1 VTLAN
6 NKHYFLSEEE
16 ARFFTALSLLMVPV
30 GTNPVSSPGALE
42 VGGVN
47 YIDCTLLAFPKEVQE
62 YFRGIIK
69 LTNEKS
75 KERFRRDFAALED
88 PDKEFVLKSLFSD
101 SVTRER
107 AFDLRS
113 LVLESYYSD
122 YHDPLYTGATA
133 WEAIKFEG
141 KRISGIKKDWSFLK
155 IWHDFEKQEK

>member
-1 VTLAN
+1 LTLS
-6 NKHYFLSEEE
+6 NKKYYFLSEEE
-16 ARFFTALSLLMVPV
+16 ARFFTALSILMVPA

-47 YIDCTLLAFPKEVQE
+47 YIDCTLFAFPKEVQE

-75 KERFRRDFAALED
+75 RERFRRDFALLED

-101 SVTRER
+101 PVTRER

-113 LVLESYYSD
+113 LVLEGYYSD
-122 YHDPLYTGATA
+122 YHDPLYNGITA

-155 IWHDFEKQEK
+155 IWRDFEKEK

>member
-1 VTLAN
+1 
-6 NKHYFLSEEE
+6 
-16 ARFFTALSLLMVPV
+16 MVPA
-30 GTNPVSSPGALE
+30 GQNPVSSPGGLE

-75 KERFRRDFAALED
+75 KERFRRDFASLED

-101 SVTRER
+101 PVTRER

-122 YHDPLYTGATA
+122 YHDPSYNGITA
-133 WEAIKFEG
+133 WGAIKFEG
-141 KRISGIKKDWSFLK
+141 KRISGIKKDWSFLR
-155 IWHDFEKQEK
+155 IWRDSEKREM